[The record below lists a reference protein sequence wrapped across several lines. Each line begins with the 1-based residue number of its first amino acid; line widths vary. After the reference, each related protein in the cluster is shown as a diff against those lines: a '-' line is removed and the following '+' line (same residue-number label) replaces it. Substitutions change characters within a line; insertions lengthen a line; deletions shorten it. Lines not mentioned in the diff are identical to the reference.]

1 MYENS
6 FGVPEML
13 PAGYGG
19 AQAEPATL
27 RMNALPKSAPAVSQH
42 QPRAVYNNNTAHRP
56 MSYGAQSPADYSRV
70 VRLSDIEN
78 AAEARNESEEYET
91 SDAYGYEYAAGYGGF
106 GAADSGPP
114 VVEDKTLK
122 LKYREYKPDSKYTY
136 RQYSNGSYAITVGNL
151 PKGITRGKP
160 FTATANSAAF
170 TAIKSQVEAAIGAF
184 PAGVVP
190 TKPGAKKTKKTKKKA
205 KTKGKGP
212 KIDAG
217 KILQK
222 GLEVAGK
229 VGGKFQASGA
239 AAKATT
245 EPESESEAEKP
256 AEGEGGEEGGSFF
269 TRKFYG
275 VPTWGW
281 LAGAVVVA
289 GGLYVATRSSKA
301 VPVAALP
308 VAPPPPPRAAAA
320 PRQLEAAPVAARRA
334 APVASAA
341 PPAEEAAI
349 EEQE

>member
-190 TKPGAKKTKKTKKKA
+190 TKPGAKKTKKTK
-205 KTKGKGP
+205 TKGKAP

-245 EPESESEAEKP
+245 EPEAEAEKP

-308 VAPPPPPRAAAA
+308 VAPPPPPPRAAAA

-341 PPAEEAAI
+341 PPAEEATL

>member
-42 QPRAVYNNNTAHRP
+42 QPRVVHNNTAHRP
-56 MSYGAQSPADYSRV
+56 MSYGAQSAPDYGNV

-78 AAEARNESEEYET
+78 AADSRVNPEDYET
-91 SDAYGYEYAAGYGGF
+91 TEEYGYEYASGYGGF
-106 GAADSGPP
+106 GAAASGPP
-114 VVEDKTLK
+114 VVEDKTLQ

-160 FTATANSAAF
+160 FTAAANSAAF
-170 TAIKSQVEAAIGAF
+170 AAIQKQVEAAIGAF
-184 PAGVVP
+184 PVGVTP
-190 TKPGAKKTKKTKKKA
+190 TKPGAKKTKKTKKK
-205 KTKGKGP
+205 GKGG

-217 KILQK
+217 KILQT
-222 GLEVAGK
+222 GLAVAGK
-229 VGGKFQASGA
+229 VGAKFESSGA
-239 AAKATT
+239 ATAAKT
-245 EPESESEAEKP
+245 EPEAESETP
-256 AEGEGGEEGGSFF
+256 ASGEEEGGSFF
-269 TRKFYG
+269 TKKFYG

-281 LAGAVVVA
+281 IAGAVVVA
-289 GGLYVATRSSKA
+289 GGVYAVTRSSKA

-308 VAPPPPPRAAAA
+308 VAPPPVAVAPRPRQIAAA
-320 PRQLEAAPVAARRA
+320 PVTAPRAAPVAA
-334 APVASAA
+334 APVAEAD
-341 PPAEEAAI
+341 EEV
-349 EEQE
+349 QE

>member
-42 QPRAVYNNNTAHRP
+42 QPRVVHNNTAHRP
-56 MSYGAQSPADYSRV
+56 MNYGAQPTPDYGRV
-70 VRLSDIEN
+70 VRLSDIED
-78 AAEARNESEEYET
+78 AADARNESEEYET

-106 GAADSGPP
+106 GAAASGPP

-122 LKYREYKPDSKYTY
+122 LKYREYAPDSKYTY

-190 TKPGAKKTKKTKKKA
+190 TKPGAKSVKKKTKAKA
-205 KTKGKGP
+205 KGKGG

-217 KILQK
+217 KILQTS
-222 GLEVAGK
+222 LAVAGK
-229 VGGKFQASGA
+229 VGAKFESSGA
-239 AAKATT
+239 ATAAKT
-245 EPESESEAEKP
+245 EPEADKEA
-256 AEGEGGEEGGSFF
+256 AAEGGEESGSFF
-269 TRKFYG
+269 TKKFYG

-289 GGLYVATRSSKA
+289 GGLYVATRSPKA
-301 VPVAALP
+301 APAAALP
-308 VAPPPPPRAAAA
+308 VAPPPPPPRAAA
-320 PRQLEAAPVAARRA
+320 PRQREAAPVAVRKA
-334 APVASAA
+334 APVASEA
-341 PPAEEAAI
+341 PLAEEAAL

>member
-190 TKPGAKKTKKTKKKA
+190 TKPGAKKTKKTKKK
-205 KTKGKGP
+205 GKAP

-245 EPESESEAEKP
+245 EPEAEAEKP

-308 VAPPPPPRAAAA
+308 VAPPPPPPRAAAA

-341 PPAEEAAI
+341 PPAEEATL

>member
-42 QPRAVYNNNTAHRP
+42 QPRVVHNNNTAHRP
-56 MSYGAQSPADYSRV
+56 MSYGAQSAPNYGPV
-70 VRLSDIEN
+70 VRLSDIEK
-78 AAEARNESEEYET
+78 AAEARDESEEYEIT
-91 SDAYGYEYAAGYGGF
+91 EEYGYEYASGYGGF
-106 GAADSGPP
+106 GAAASGPS

-160 FTATANSAAF
+160 FTAAANSAAF
-170 TAIKSQVEAAIGAF
+170 AAIKKQVEAAIGAF
-184 PAGVVP
+184 PVGVTP
-190 TKPGAKKTKKTKKKA
+190 TKPGAKKTKKTKKK
-205 KTKGKGP
+205 GKAP

-222 GLEVAGK
+222 GLEAAGK
-229 VGGKFQASGA
+229 VGAKFEASGA
-239 AAKATT
+239 ATAAKAEPET
-245 EPESESEAEKP
+245 EAETPGSGEGESES
-256 AEGEGGEEGGSFF
+256 FF
-269 TRKFYG
+269 TKKFYG

-281 LAGAVVVA
+281 IAGAVVVA
-289 GGLYVATRSSKA
+289 GGVYAVTRSSKA

-308 VAPPPPPRAAAA
+308 VAPPPVAVAPR
-320 PRQLEAAPVAARRA
+320 PRQLEAAPVAARRSAPVASVA
-334 APVASAA
+334 APVA
-341 PPAEEAAI
+341 EED
-349 EEQE
+349 QEVQE